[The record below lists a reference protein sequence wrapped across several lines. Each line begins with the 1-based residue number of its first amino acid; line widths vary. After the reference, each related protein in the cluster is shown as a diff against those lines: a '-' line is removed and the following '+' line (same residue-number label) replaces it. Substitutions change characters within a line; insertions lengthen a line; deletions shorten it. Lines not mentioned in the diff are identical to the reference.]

1 MELKDLFTTY
11 WSQVTLLLIGISYF
25 IKRGL
30 DIKSKK
36 IEINHSLYQQN
47 RLSAINR
54 FFENYAKAE
63 LMWNQI
69 AIYDIL
75 SRKLSPKE
83 IDQLIFPI
91 LNELKKNI
99 LELMIYFNES
109 DYKNFKL
116 LVANVESINDKLSEL
131 YFDYNPDINDT
142 IKSNEFQLIKM
153 TAYQKNNKILPIISN
168 VIKETFRT

>member
-11 WSQVTLLLIGISYF
+11 WSQVTLLHIGISYF

-69 AIYDIL
+69 ALYDIL

-83 IDQLIFPI
+83 IDQIIFPI
-91 LNELKKNI
+91 LNELKKNL
-99 LELMIYFNES
+99 LELMIYFKDS
-109 DYKNFKL
+109 DNKNFKL
-116 LVANVESINDKLSEL
+116 LVYNVESINDKLREL
-131 YFDYNPDINDT
+131 YFDYNSKNDDIT
-142 IKSNEFQLIKM
+142 KSNGFQLNKM
-153 TAYQKNNKILPIISN
+153 IAYQNNDKILIDLSN
-168 VIKETFRT
+168 VIKETFKT